1 MKKCLTLRP
10 DTVTAHCNRTLWRVY
25 TPPHPFQV
33 RRASAK
39 ASEPSKLESSGRCWP
54 APREIFLFRLA
65 MAVFPVTDFKHPVL
79 TPAMILI
86 GQYLSQSPVRGPRD
100 AIAGVLLSGIALSG
114 VRPSGRIFPE
124 AVTFLHGIV
133 AHACRYMLI
142 CLYMM
147 LIGLYVKGPY
157 HRYSKAHVVCALLL
171 MAAAV

>member
-1 MKKCLTLRP
+1 
-10 DTVTAHCNRTLWRVY
+10 
-25 TPPHPFQV
+25 
-33 RRASAK
+33 
-39 ASEPSKLESSGRCWP
+39 
-54 APREIFLFRLA
+54 

-133 AHACRYMLI
+133 AHACRYMLKG
-142 CLYMM
+142 LYMM
-147 LIGLYVKGPY
+147 LIGLYTVSSPMFQYFINKYAARVGSCQVY
-157 HRYSKAHVVCALLL
+157 LLAYKYDIQVSL
-171 MAAAV
+171 